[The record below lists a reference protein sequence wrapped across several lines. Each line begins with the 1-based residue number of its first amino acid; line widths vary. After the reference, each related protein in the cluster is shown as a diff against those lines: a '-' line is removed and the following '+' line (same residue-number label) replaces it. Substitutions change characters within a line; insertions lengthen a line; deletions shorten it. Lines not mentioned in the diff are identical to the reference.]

1 MNIVRLICFKLKYQ
15 RIWEKSK
22 KLLNFQ
28 RKSKNLLL
36 IKFKGK
42 IEMARLYSNN
52 NQKQKAIAYLEESI
66 KLNPNN
72 SQIFIDI
79 LKLEGEEANISKALD
94 KDFSDKMLK
103 ISK

>member
-79 LKLEGEEANISKALD
+79 LKLEGEEADISKALD

>member
-1 MNIVRLICFKLKYQ
+1 
-15 RIWEKSK
+15 
-22 KLLNFQ
+22 
-28 RKSKNLLL
+28 
-36 IKFKGK
+36 
-42 IEMARLYSNN
+42 
-52 NQKQKAIAYLEESI
+52 LEESI